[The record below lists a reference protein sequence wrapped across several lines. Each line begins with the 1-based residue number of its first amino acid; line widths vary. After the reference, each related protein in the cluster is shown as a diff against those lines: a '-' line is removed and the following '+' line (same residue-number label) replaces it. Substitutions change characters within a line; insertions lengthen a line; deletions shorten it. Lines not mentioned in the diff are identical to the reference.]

1 MKPMSNL
8 LKILLLLYK
17 MLDDDIKQLSDD
29 LLIVRKRVYT
39 QTLTDEARRVGC
51 NRTGSAP
58 RKSQLRDLRRMC
70 DADARQIAKTYNRDV
85 ERNLKRL
92 YAANP
97 RGNRRYYAK
106 NMRTYLEKRS
116 SWKTVQIAMNTE
128 TTTRAYAQQQFRN
141 NNRIQA
147 FYVFAG
153 PAPIC
158 DDCSRLYAMGL
169 VTQAVVD
176 VNPAPVHINC
186 THQWQAR
193 PTQQVRCEDL
203 WIG

>member
-1 MKPMSNL
+1 MKLMSNL
-8 LKILLLLYK
+8 LKILLLLYR
-17 MLDDDIKQLSDD
+17 MMDDDIKQLSDD

-58 RKSQLRDLRRMC
+58 RKSQLKDLRRMC
-70 DADARQIAKTYNRDV
+70 DSDARQIARTYNKDV
-85 ERNLKRL
+85 QRRLERL
-92 YAANP
+92 YQDNP

-106 NMRTYLEKRS
+106 NMRAYLEKRS
-116 SWKTVQIAMNTE
+116 AWKTIQVALNTE

-153 PAPIC
+153 PSPVC
-158 DDCSRLYAMGL
+158 SDCAKLYSMGL

-176 VNPAPVHINC
+176 VNPAPVHLNC
-186 THQWQAR
+186 THSWSLR
-193 PTQQVRCEDL
+193 PTQRVECDEL